1 MKTIMFATF
10 ILVLTVSSPALDS
23 TGKKP
28 TKNTVPLSADE
39 IAIYRAVLR
48 QYASHE
54 PGLLNVSAT
63 TYPLDSSSPMNR
75 LLDEEC
81 IKGIKLEKL
90 DEVAS
95 SFHDLTADV
104 LPSENMRLVD
114 PSKQVKIVRDNDPDK
129 TMRKGKSVDSAV
141 KGAFAAALFSIS
153 EIAFDEGHHHA
164 VVSYRFWCGSLCGN
178 GAALVFEKVGGEW
191 KRTDRNCGGWVS

>member
-1 MKTIMFATF
+1 VRTIMFATC
-10 ILVLTVSSPALDS
+10 ILVLTVSSPSLDS
-23 TGKKP
+23 RGKKP
-28 TKNTVPLSADE
+28 TKSTIPLSADD

-48 QYASHE
+48 QFVSHE

-63 TYPLDSSSPMNR
+63 TYPLDSISPMNR

-81 IKGIKLEKL
+81 LKGIKLEKL
-90 DEVAS
+90 DEVGR

-104 LPSENMRLVD
+104 LPGENMRLVD
-114 PSKQVKIVRDNDPDK
+114 PSKQTTIVRGNDPDK

-141 KGAFAAALFSIS
+141 KEAFATGLFSIS
-153 EIAFDEGHHHA
+153 EIAFGEGHHCA